1 MIAEASARPLV
12 DLQSIPGDSRVS
24 RSSPVVSGMAFHI
37 YRARLWA
44 RVAWLAFRQA
54 RTPRAALADL
64 VRLVRTLSDFRAGR
78 WLSKVVRM
86 GPSVAFDLYS
96 PPFPSPAFDRFV
108 EGELQRLRPS
118 DEAFTP
124 LQVGFLAITKKCGL
138 HCEHCFE
145 WEAVNGPEALD
156 LNTLKAL
163 LRRIRGL
170 GATQVFLSG
179 GEPLSRG
186 PELVQLVAS
195 APADLESWVITAGQG
210 LHRALAK
217 ELKNAG
223 LRGLVISLDHWDP
236 ERHDAFRGRIGTF
249 GRAVDAAHIARES
262 GLEIALSLCPT
273 RVFLSREENLWRYAE
288 LALDLGAGFVQVV
301 EPKAAGHF
309 KNQDVELDEPALA
322 RLEVFYQA
330 SQFDPRSRDLPV
342 FSMPDLMSRRL
353 GCLGR
358 GQRYLYMD
366 TDGSIHACPFCR
378 GDAGSIL
385 TEDLGVLVERLRFSA
400 CPAETCSLRA
410 QEACTPHPRSLPQ
423 YLQTFAAA
431 LIVSAQ

>member
-1 MIAEASARPLV
+1 MIADSITRPLV
-12 DLQSIPGDSRVS
+12 DLQSIPADSRVS
-24 RSSPVVSGMAFHI
+24 RSSPVVSGMDFHLL
-37 YRARLWA
+37 RARLWA

-54 RTPRAALADL
+54 HTPHEALLDL
-64 VRLVRTLSDFRAGR
+64 FRLVRTLSDFRAGR

-86 GPSVAFDLYS
+86 GPGVAFDLYS

-124 LQVGFLAITKKCGL
+124 LQAGFLAITKKCGL

-145 WEAVNGPEALD
+145 WEAMNGPEALD

-163 LRRIRGL
+163 LRRIREL
-170 GATQVFLSG
+170 GATQVFLTG

-186 PELVQLVAS
+186 PELVQLLAS

-210 LHRALAK
+210 LHPALAR
-217 ELKNAG
+217 ELRNAG

-236 ERHDAFRGRIGTF
+236 GQHDAFRGRIGTF
-249 GRAVDAAHIARES
+249 SRAVDAARIARES

-288 LALDLGAGFVQVV
+288 LARDLGAGFVQVM
-301 EPKAAGHF
+301 EPKAAGNF
-309 KNQDVELDEPALA
+309 KDQEVELDAPALA
-322 RLEVFYQA
+322 RLEAFYQA
-330 SQFDPRSRDLPV
+330 SQFDSRFKDLPV
-342 FSMPDLMSRRL
+342 FSMPGLMSRRI
-353 GCLGR
+353 GCLGK

-366 TDGSIHACPFCR
+366 TDGGIHACPFCI
-378 GDAGSIL
+378 GDAGNIL
-385 TEDLGVLVERLRFSA
+385 SEDLGVLVDRLRLA
-400 CPAETCSLRA
+400 GCPP
-410 QEACTPHPRSLPQ
+410 EAC
-423 YLQTFAAA
+423 A
-431 LIVSAQ
+431 LHVQKA